1 MCTQGFGPGLGVF
14 RAYGADASRGK
25 LVIRGFDLEQEFRRR
40 TSVVIPNGV
49 ETKGECAMERKCG
62 KARTRAVNSESAV
75 GAA

>member
-1 MCTQGFGPGLGVF
+1 MCTQGFRPGLGVF

-49 ETKGECAMERKCG
+49 VDER
-62 KARTRAVNSESAV
+62 
-75 GAA
+75 